1 MKHHFRIFGLIL
13 VAIMLVTCIY
23 QVRAEKTLT
32 LRLKDLARIEGVR
45 DNQLTGLGL
54 VVGLNGTGDSN
65 KTVANIQMIVNI
77 LDRHGIQVDPKDLK
91 VKNIAAVMIT
101 AMLPSYLRNGDR
113 LDVQVSSFGDAKSL
127 QGGILLQT
135 PLTAADGRVYAVAQG
150 PVVVSGYSAAGGG
163 NQKVKNVPTAGS
175 IPNGAL
181 IEREVTVTTLVNG
194 RLRLILNHPD
204 FTTAS
209 RLATTINENIGQGLA
224 KAMDMSLVEVNVPL
238 EYATYR
244 LVDFIAKLEALY
256 VAPDGRAKVVINERT
271 GIVVVGEGVRIAPI
285 AVTHGS
291 LTVEV
296 KSTPEVSQPPPLSG
310 GDTMLVQ
317 QENVSVEEKQ
327 GLLVELEASA
337 TVGEVVRALNAVGS
351 TPQEIITILVA
362 IHQAGA
368 LYGMLEVV

>member
-1 MKHHFRIFGLIL
+1 MKRRFKILGLVLVGIIL
-13 VAIMLVTCIY
+13 ISCIR
-23 QVRAEKTLT
+23 QVRAEKTLS

-77 LDRHGIQVDPKDLK
+77 LARHGIQVDPKDLK
-91 VKNIAAVMIT
+91 VKNIAAVMLT
-101 AMLPSYLRNGDR
+101 ATLPSYLRNGDR

-127 QGGILLQT
+127 QGGILLQA
-135 PLTAADGRVYAVAQG
+135 PLTAADSKVYAVAQG
-150 PVVVSGYSAAGGG
+150 PIVVSGYSAGGGG
-163 NQKVKNVPTAGS
+163 NQKVKNVPTAGA

-194 RLRLILNHPD
+194 RLRLILNRPD

-209 RLATTINENIGQGLA
+209 RLATTINENVGQGLA
-224 KAMDMSLVEVNVPL
+224 KAVDMSLVEVNVPA
-238 EYATYR
+238 EYVVNR

-256 VAPDGRAKVVINERT
+256 VTPDGRAKVIINERT
-271 GIVVVGEGVRIAPI
+271 GTVVVGEGVRIAPI
-285 AVTHGS
+285 AITHGS
-291 LTVEV
+291 ITVDV

-310 GDTMLVQ
+310 GDTTMIQ
-317 QENVSVEEKQ
+317 QQDVNVEEKKGQ
-327 GLLVELEASA
+327 LVELEAST

-368 LYGMLEVV
+368 LYGALEVV